1 MNKLTTLTELFK
13 PDFKKLPAKTL
24 IELESTEE
32 FRQLR
37 EQIHQELPKGN
48 WEIIRSELLRQ
59 VATLFDI
66 KTQPILLESWKT
78 HQDVE
83 REINKQRTNNDSEMH
98 IISLDDHDIRSSH
111 TPNLELQIGD
121 KLTGHLR
128 VFIGVVFN
136 LKNISLKIQHG
147 DIQEVLSGN
156 MQGHG
161 FMQYQNATLIEKD
174 FLACDISG
182 IIEPVDNTPSVNHT
196 ENSTSAPGL
205 SQEPATVGETQVTVA
220 PIKTHSPPPPKP
232 EDIVRSNMM
241 QFAFG
246 ILLALFAV
254 FLFWQLK

>member
-13 PDFKKLPAKTL
+13 PNFQKLSAKTL

-32 FRQLR
+32 FRELR

-59 VATLFDI
+59 VGTLLDI
-66 KTQPILLESWKT
+66 DVQPILLESWKT

-83 REINKQRTNNDSEMH
+83 REINKQLSSDDSEMH
-98 IISLDDHDIRSSH
+98 ILSLDDHDIRSSH
-111 TPNLELQIGD
+111 TPNLELQIGN

-128 VFIGVVFN
+128 IFIGVVFN
-136 LKNISLKIQHG
+136 LKNVSLKIQHG
-147 DIQEVLSGN
+147 DIQEILSGTV
-156 MQGHG
+156 QGHG

-174 FLACDISG
+174 FLAFDISG
-182 IIEPVDNTPSVNHT
+182 PVERIAKHEITATDDDMPELPT
-196 ENSTSAPGL
+196 ESAP
-205 SQEPATVGETQVTVA
+205 EPETQVTVA

-232 EDIVRSNMM
+232 EETVKSNML

-246 ILLALFAV
+246 ILLALLAV
-254 FLFWQLK
+254 FLFWQLA